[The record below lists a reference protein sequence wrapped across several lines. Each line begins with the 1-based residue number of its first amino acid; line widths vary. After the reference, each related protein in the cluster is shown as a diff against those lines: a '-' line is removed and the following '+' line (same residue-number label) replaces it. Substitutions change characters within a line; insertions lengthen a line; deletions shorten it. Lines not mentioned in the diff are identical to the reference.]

1 MKNKLQG
8 ILIGLLVGLMLSG
21 TVYAGVSV
29 IKKELHYNN
38 IKITL
43 DGNEIK
49 PTGSDGSYVEPF
61 IIDGVTY
68 LPVRGIANALELGVD
83 WDGETNTVLLTSKP
97 KTEVNDSVQDKETDN
112 GEDLTSSDTDEKE
125 DTETKNTCVVGQ
137 QYISAKGYGVTI
149 EQADVKVVKGLR
161 TLVFKY
167 TLENVTK
174 DSFLY
179 EETFIFGFKDGTSS
193 NQGGIYLDG
202 MYPGEKITKTYNLIL
217 EDKELSYIM
226 FNVTETDEEE
236 SINDILASISGKIP
250 QSYFDTHLVW
260 YFE

>member
-1 MKNKLQG
+1 MKDRLKG
-8 ILIGLLVGLMLSG
+8 MVVGLLVGLIFSG
-21 TVYAGVSV
+21 TVSASVSV
-29 IKKELHYNN
+29 IKKELHYDN

-68 LPVRGIANALELGVD
+68 LPVRGIANALGLGVD
-83 WDGETNTVLLTSKP
+83 WDGNTKTVLLTSQQI
-97 KTEVNDSVQDKETDN
+97 TEKDNSQDNISDNESV
-112 GEDLTSSDTDEKE
+112 EKE
-125 DTETKNTCVVGQ
+125 KNDIESEKTRVIGE
-137 QYISAKGYGVTI
+137 QYISSKGYGVTI
-149 EQADVKVVKGLR
+149 NQADVKTVKGVK

-174 DSFLY
+174 DSYLS
-179 EETFIFGFKDGTSS
+179 EVTFIFGFKDGTNT

-202 MYPGEKITKTYNLIL
+202 IYPGEKITKTYNLIL

-226 FNVTETDEEE
+226 LRVNETDKED
-236 SINDILASISGKIP
+236 SVNDVLAMISGKIP
-250 QSYFDTHLVW
+250 KSYFDTHLVW
-260 YFE
+260 YFD